1 MRRLAVLLMLPA
13 AGLVACTSATP
24 AAEPASATAPA
35 EPASSR
41 PAASGESAAPST
53 PSPAAP
59 SPAPYSGPAFSAPTL
74 DGGYLS
80 DADVAGQPTVMWF
93 WAPWCGV
100 CQREAG
106 QVAEAARALEGEVRV
121 VGVAGF
127 DEADAMREFVAQRGL
142 ASIPHLEDP
151 AGRVWGAFG
160 VIGQPTTVFM
170 DAAGGLQVVPGVLSA
185 EEIVDRARALSSG

>member
-35 EPASSR
+35 PAEPASPR
-41 PAASGESAAPST
+41 PTDSAPATS
-53 PSPAAP
+53 SPAAP
-59 SPAPYSGPAFSAPTL
+59 SPAAYAGPAFSAPTL

-185 EEIVDRARALSSG
+185 EELVDRARALSSG